1 MGSTCCRRMYG
12 DLQPPQLSEKEALA
26 AACKN
31 SLVPTVAAS
40 GGVHPE
46 RDNSSSTSDSSRNQ
60 IIRTLTSSPDMFDPP
75 GARAAPVQPLPFKMP
90 PENPPMAKRIKLT
103 STGEAHAL
111 GWHPENGGNFRKAAF
126 KAPPPKLG
134 KCLPYKGIVAEQ
146 VAAQQG
152 HPKAPP
158 PVSDETLIYDID

>member
-1 MGSTCCRRMYG
+1 
-12 DLQPPQLSEKEALA
+12 
-26 AACKN
+26 
-31 SLVPTVAAS
+31 
-40 GGVHPE
+40 
-46 RDNSSSTSDSSRNQ
+46 
-60 IIRTLTSSPDMFDPP
+60 
-75 GARAAPVQPLPFKMP
+75 
-90 PENPPMAKRIKLT
+90 MAKRIKLT

-152 HPKAPP
+152 HPKAAVAAQQGHPKAPP